1 MTIRFACCIL
11 ALLVLTATGCAG
23 GETVGV
29 ATDEDAASVRDT
41 GRVDSGV
48 SDTGSADTAS
58 EDTATDTAPDSA
70 ADTAADTADTIG
82 GPLACTPATAATVCG
97 DANGCFDGFCCN
109 VACNQGCARCDLPG
123 REGIC
128 TPLDAG
134 TTCREASNLCDAAEV
149 CDGLSAACPA
159 DRFAGAGTS
168 CGSTDSTLCDAPDSC
183 DGFGNC
189 DANFEPFD
197 TACGGG
203 DGACL
208 LGERCDG
215 FGVCASAGQKPA
227 GTLCGDATSSACDAP
242 DSCNSSGE
250 CLPNFAPDTAP
261 CGDPGSSACDAPDR
275 CDGLGGCEDRHVP
288 AGASC
293 GNPDGSECDTPDT
306 CDGEGACL
314 ANALPAFTACGDP
327 SSSPC
332 DRRDSCDGAGSC
344 LPRVSPA
351 GVACGSSVATE
362 CNAPDVCDGA
372 GGCSAQLAPVGS
384 ACGSASASACDAPDS
399 CDLFGRCVANQAPT
413 TTVCRPAASDCDIA
427 EFCDGRGGCGAD
439 ALQPG
444 GTSCG
449 DRSATECDAADSCD
463 GAGRCLS
470 NPLAAGTSCL
480 VASSPCEGAGSCDGA
495 GSCGGGALLPP
506 GTLCGSSA
514 VSECDNADT
523 CDALGDCQPNHRVV
537 GSSCG
542 ALATGPCDGSDLCDG
557 NGECSP
563 NFTAEGA
570 SCGSNLS
577 GVCDDADSCDGVG
590 SCDSRP
596 KPSTVVCRDAVSGCD
611 STERCDGA
619 GSCPNDAFAPAG
631 TACGSATTT
640 ACSAADSCDGTGLCS
655 LRDAADGT
663 ACGAA
668 TTAFRCD
675 GAGCGARAQQQVTTP
690 LCTGGNCAPQT
701 GAWSDLEVC
710 GSEASCT
717 VDGTSAFCDRCDTP
731 PPARCDAN
739 RAVNYAAVGAC
750 GASGCT
756 YAEVATDCGGGCSVT
771 GGIASCSACGSGFA
785 AVAGAPF
792 WSFETD
798 TAGWAL
804 DADWSRSTTYA
815 STGAWGLSYLPDDYD
830 FDSGSYGYSNG
841 ASARA
846 RWNTDVDASQC
857 GGCNVS
863 LSFKVRGYTE
873 SNYDGITV
881 QCRPT
886 AGTWNS
892 VGSLISGSYGSATTV
907 NRSIPSSCLSAA
919 TRLGFNFTSDFSL
932 IDEGYTIDAVRI
944 STTPSIPNGY
954 LDNITSTG
962 FGGWSC
968 DPDSWSSTLQIL
980 VAYFANGGGT
990 PIYRTVT
997 ADQNRPDLVTEGVC
1011 GGTALH
1017 GYAYNHDPAVLAAL
1031 GAGTHTIRTYAIDA
1045 TSCGG
1050 LPYELQG
1057 SPRTFTR

>member
-1 MTIRFACCIL
+1 MTIRFACRIFS
-11 ALLVLTATGCAG
+11 LLLLTATGCAG
-23 GETVGV
+23 GETVGT
-29 ATDEDAASVRDT
+29 ATDEDTAVVRDT
-41 GRVDSGV
+41 GRSDSGV
-48 SDTGSADTAS
+48 GDTGSVDTAS
-58 EDTATDTAPDSA
+58 EDTAVDTAPDTA
-70 ADTAADTADTIG
+70 PDTAADTADAIG
-82 GPLACTPATAATVCG
+82 GPVACTPATAATVCG

-134 TTCREASNLCDAAEV
+134 TTCREASNLCDAAEL
-149 CDGLSAACPA
+149 CDGLTAACPA

-215 FGVCASAGQKPA
+215 FGVCASAGQKPP
-227 GTLCGDATSSACDAP
+227 GTPCGDVTGSACDAP

-250 CLPNFAPDTAP
+250 CLPNFAPDTAA
-261 CGDPGSSACDAPDR
+261 CGDPGSSPCDAPDR
-275 CDGLGGCEDRHVP
+275 CDGLGGCEPRHVP
-288 AGASC
+288 VGANC
-293 GNPDGSECDTPDT
+293 GDGGSSECDRPDS
-306 CDGEGACL
+306 CDGEGACI
-314 ANALPAFTACGDP
+314 ANPLPAFTACGDP

-351 GVACGSSVATE
+351 GVACGSSVSTE

-399 CDLFGRCVANQAPT
+399 CDLFGRCVANLAPT
-413 TTVCRPAASDCDIA
+413 TAVCRPAASDCDVA

-444 GTSCG
+444 GTACG
-449 DRSATECDAADSCD
+449 DRTTTECDTPDSCD
-463 GAGRCLS
+463 GAGRCLD
-470 NPLAAGTSCL
+470 NPVAAGTSCL
-480 VASSPCEGAGSCDGA
+480 VASSPCEGAGSCDGT
-495 GSCGGGALLPP
+495 GSCGGGPLLPP

-514 VSECDNADT
+514 VSECDNADS
-523 CDALGDCQPNHRVV
+523 CNALGDCQPNHRVV
-537 GSSCG
+537 GSGCG
-542 ALATGPCDGSDLCDG
+542 ALATGPCDGGDLCDG
-557 NGECSP
+557 NGACSP

-590 SCDSRP
+590 SCNSRP
-596 KPSTVVCRDAVSGCD
+596 KPSTVVCRDAVSSCD
-611 STERCDGA
+611 STERCDGT
-619 GSCPNDAFAPAG
+619 GSCPNDAFATAG
-631 TACGSATTT
+631 TACGSSTTT

-655 LRDAADGT
+655 PRDAADGT
-663 ACGAA
+663 ACGAS

-690 LCTGGNCAPQT
+690 LCTGGNCGPQT

-710 GSEASCT
+710 GTDASCT
-717 VDGTSAFCDRCDTP
+717 VDGTSAYCDRCDAP
-731 PPARCDAN
+731 PPARCDVN
-739 RAVNYAAVGAC
+739 RAVNYAPVGAC
-750 GASGCT
+750 GVGGCS
-756 YAEVATDCGGGCSVT
+756 YSEIATDCGGSCSIT
-771 GGIASCSACGSGFA
+771 GGIASCSSCGSGFA
-785 AVAGAPF
+785 AVPGAPF

-804 DADWSRSTTYA
+804 DANWSRSTTYA
-815 STGAWGLSYLPDDYD
+815 STGAWGLSYLPDQYD
-830 FDSGSYGYSNG
+830 FDSGGYGYANG

-846 RWNTDVDASQC
+846 RWNVDVDASQC
-857 GGCNVS
+857 GGCPVS
-863 LSFKVRGYTE
+863 LSFRVRGYTE

-907 NRSIPSSCLSAA
+907 NQSIPASCLSAA
-919 TRLGFNFTSDFSL
+919 TRLGFNFTSDFSV
-932 IDEGYTIDAVRI
+932 IDDGYTIDAVRI

-954 LDNITSTG
+954 LDNTTSTG

-997 ADQNRPDLVTEGVC
+997 ADQSRTDLVTAGVC

-1017 GYAYNHDPAVLAAL
+1017 GYAYDHDPAVLAAL
-1031 GAGTHTIRTYAIDA
+1031 GAGTHTIRSYAIDA